1 MSMEENTNAGFIES
15 KSRVLNE
22 LLAKTAFKD
31 SLRLFLKSIDPENS
45 PHLVRTLLGRDIEV
59 PLAVAGALP
68 VLANCFIKA
77 GHELLIQVREKFP
90 PPLLASFVES
100 LLDEI
105 DKETLADLIAE
116 ARELKND
123 LAPLFIAVWQVIQ
136 DQAARREE
144 NI

>member
-1 MSMEENTNAGFIES
+1 MEENTNTGFIES
-15 KSRVLNE
+15 KSRVLDE

-31 SLRLFLKSIDPENS
+31 SLRLFLKSIDPGNS

-77 GHELLIQVREKFP
+77 GHELIVQIREKFP

-136 DQAARREE
+136 DRAARREE